1 MLTCVCAAV
10 LVLGARAVQVQLLDG
25 GSLAKA
31 AEAQQRVAVPL
42 WAPRGPILDR
52 TGEILALSYQAVT
65 VGVWPARLSD
75 RTGFAQELSK
85 YTKDT
90 PAQIEKWMGGS
101 AQYVFV
107 ARRINPSVWTR
118 ITKDPV
124 LGPLVTSRAIESQ
137 PEPSR
142 IYPKGGLAAQ
152 IIGVS
157 GDGLSGVEMSRNDVL
172 SASDGKALVSKA
184 NDRPDG
190 SDTHWARVLHVR
202 EPKPGKSVQL
212 TIDARIQRLVQM
224 QIAQTKHDW
233 HAKAVTAV
241 VLDTRTG
248 GILAMASAPGVP
260 PAGYRAGNQDE
271 WRLRAITDLYE
282 PGSTFK
288 LVTFM
293 GALQEGVITPQTM
306 FHVKD
311 SYTRYGR
318 TIPDAHTHPVENW
331 TATEILAHSSN
342 VGTIT
347 IAATRLH
354 TKELQ
359 KWIHLTGFGH
369 ETGVDLPGE
378 APGKV
383 LDDDKWYGTAI
394 LNVPIG
400 EGIAVT
406 PLQMASLYGSVAN
419 GGLWVE
425 PHVTASIGGKATTGW
440 KTEQLVSRHVAAEL
454 RTMLTKV
461 VDLDKGTGV
470 QARIPGYSVAGKTG
484 TTPKYNPKNDSYCDP
499 YKGKCQYQ
507 TSFVGF
513 APATHPRFVTL
524 VMVDEPKDAKGRT
537 ADLEGGDVAAPTF
550 KRIAQG
556 ILQILRIP
564 PDRPAELR

>member
-1 MLTCVCAAV
+1 MLTVVCAAM
-10 LVLGARAVQVQLLDG
+10 LALGARTVQVQVLDG

-52 TGEILALSYQAVT
+52 SGQILALSYQAVT
-65 VGVWPARLSD
+65 VGVWPARVSD
-75 RTGFAQELSK
+75 RTGFAQRLSL

-101 AQYVFV
+101 AQFVYV

-118 ITKDPV
+118 ITKDIV
-124 LGPLVTSRAIESQ
+124 LGPLVASKAIEPQ
-137 PEPSR
+137 AEPR
-142 IYPKGGLAAQ
+142 RVYPKGGLGAQ
-152 IIGVS
+152 IVGVS
-157 GDGLSGVEMSRNDVL
+157 GDGLSGVELSRNDAL
-172 SASDGKALVSKA
+172 SASDGKALISKA
-184 NDRPDG
+184 NDRPNG
-190 SDTHWARVLHVR
+190 ATHWARVLHVR
-202 EPKPGKSVQL
+202 EPKPGKAIQL
-212 TIDARIQRLVQM
+212 TLDSRIQSLVQKR
-224 QIAQTKHDW
+224 IAKTKRDW

-260 PAGYRAGNQDE
+260 PAGYRAGNPDE

-293 GALQEGVITPQTM
+293 GALQEGVITPDTM

-311 SYTRYGR
+311 SIRAYDR
-318 TIPDAHTHPVENW
+318 TIPDAHPHPVEPW

-347 IAATRLH
+347 IAMNRLH
-354 TKELQ
+354 TSQLQ
-359 KWIHLTGFGH
+359 KWIHLTGFGNA
-369 ETGVDLPGE
+369 TGVDLPGE
-378 APGKV
+378 EAGKV

-406 PLQMASLYGSVAN
+406 PLQMAALYGSVAN
-419 GGLWVE
+419 GGLWVQ
-425 PHVTASIGGKATTGW
+425 PHVTASLGGKATTGW
-440 KTEQLVSRHVAAEL
+440 KTKQLVSRHVAAEL

-461 VDLDKGTGV
+461 VDLDDGTGV
-470 QARIPGYSVAGKTG
+470 QARVPGYSVAGKTG
-484 TTPKYNPKNDSYCDP
+484 TTPKYNPKDGTYCDP
-499 YKGKCQYQ
+499 YVAKCQYQ

-513 APATHPRFVTL
+513 APAKHPRFVAL

-537 ADLEGGDVAAPTF
+537 ANLEGGDVAAPTF
-550 KRIAQG
+550 KDIAQG
-556 ILQILRIP
+556 ILQILRVA
-564 PDRPAELR
+564 PDRPAEVR

>member
-1 MLTCVCAAV
+1 MLTCVCVAMVALAA
-10 LVLGARAVQVQLLDG
+10 RTVQVQLLDG
-25 GSLAKA
+25 GALAKA

-52 TGEILALSYQAVT
+52 TGQILALSYQAVT
-65 VGVWPARLSD
+65 VGVWPARVSD

-90 PAQIEKWMGGS
+90 PAQIEQWMGGS
-101 AQYVFV
+101 AQFVFV
-107 ARRINPSVWTR
+107 ARRINPSVWTQ

-124 LGPLVTSRAIESQ
+124 LGPLVKTRAIEPQ
-137 PEPSR
+137 PEPRR

-152 IIGVS
+152 VVGVS
-157 GDGLSGVEMSRNDVL
+157 GDGLSGVELSRNDSL
-172 SASDGKALVSKA
+172 SARDGLASVSKA
-184 NDRPDG
+184 NDRPNG
-190 SDTHWARVLHVR
+190 DTHWARVLHVR
-202 EPKPGKSVQL
+202 EPKPGKSIQL
-212 TIDARIQRLVQM
+212 TLDSRIQELVQK
-224 QIAQTKHDW
+224 QLAQTKHDW

-260 PAGYRAGNQDE
+260 PAGYRAGNAEE

-311 SYTRYGR
+311 SITRYNR
-318 TIPDAHTHPVENW
+318 TIPDAHPHPTTAW

-347 IAATRLH
+347 IAEQRLQ
-354 TKELQ
+354 ESQLR

-369 ETGVDLPGE
+369 ATGVDLPGE
-378 APGKV
+378 LPGKV
-383 LDDDKWYGTAI
+383 LDDNKWYGTAI

-406 PLQMASLYGSVAN
+406 PLQMAALYGSVAN
-419 GGLWVE
+419 GGMWIE
-425 PHVTASIGGKATTGW
+425 PHITASIGAKATTGW
-440 KTEQLVSRHVAAEL
+440 KTKQLVSRHVAAEL
-454 RTMLTKV
+454 RTMLTRV
-461 VDLDKGTGV
+461 VDLTNGTGV

-499 YKGKCQYQ
+499 YKGHCQYQ

-513 APATHPRFVTL
+513 APATHPRFVAL

-537 ADLEGGDVAAPTF
+537 ANLEGGDVAAPTF

-556 ILQILRIP
+556 ILQILQIP